1 MPVWTTYGMVLIRRY
16 NSLQELISK
25 QTMKKKGFFHF
36 QITLSSLFAA
46 LLLTTACDDTTD
58 TLGSSITNIEDV
70 MTVSDAVYKVTSK
83 SVRVDSIIARSSTRA
98 LGIVKDPE
106 TGTYI
111 QSNLLTQFHVIED
124 NYFYP
129 LDSLPMK
136 TEALSCGV
144 TFNCNSFY
152 GDSLQTM
159 KAILYEMNINKTL
172 EEGKTY
178 YSNIDPIKNGYIRT
192 DGIKVSKVFSIAD
205 CDDSDSTRQENGYN
219 KFIYFDLNDK
229 YTDPKDPSKTY
240 SNYGTYLL
248 TKYFE
253 DPDNF
258 KNSYNFIHRVCPGF
272 YIKMDNGLGCM
283 AYINSAQLS
292 ITFQHGYNKVA
303 RVFPIYA
310 TDEVKQLTEVIT
322 DTVTTKELIK
332 DDRCT
337 YIKSPTGIATLLTL
351 PVEEIC
357 EGHEND
363 SINSAKVTMR
373 CYNDGVDNKYTFQ
386 KPSTLL
392 MLEQDSLTS
401 FFTSG
406 KIADNRKSYV
416 ASYSSTANG
425 YTFNNIGQLVKNL
438 YRHLPAD
445 AAEREEYKRKHPNWD
460 KVLLVPVTANYT
472 TYNSTSILSSVT
484 PDTSLSTARLAGGPS
499 NPDAI
504 EISVVYSRYTR

>member
-1 MPVWTTYGMVLIRRY
+1 
-16 NSLQELISK
+16 
-25 QTMKKKGFFHF
+25 MKKKGFFHF
-36 QITLSSLFAA
+36 HITFCSLFAA
-46 LLLTTACDDTTD
+46 IFLMTACDDTTE

-70 MTVSDAVYKVTSK
+70 MSVSDAVYKVTSQ

-124 NYFYP
+124 NFFYDE
-129 LDSLPMK
+129 DSLPMGR
-136 TEALSCGV
+136 EALACGI
-144 TFNCNSFY
+144 TFNCSSFY
-152 GDSLQTM
+152 GDSLQLM
-159 KAILYEMNINKTL
+159 KATLYELNLDKPL

-178 YSNIDPIKNGYIRT
+178 YSNIDPIEDGYVRP

-205 CDDSDSTRQENGYN
+205 CDNSDSVRQENEYS
-219 KFIYFDLNDK
+219 KYIYFDLNSK

-253 DPDNF
+253 DKTNF

-272 YIKMDNGLGCM
+272 YVKMENGLGCM

-303 RVFPIYA
+303 RIFPIYA

-322 DTVTTKELIK
+322 DTVMTKELIK
-332 DDRCT
+332 DNNCT
-337 YIKSPTGIATLLTL
+337 YIKSPTGVATLLTL

-363 SINSAKVTMR
+363 SINSAKVTMK
-373 CYNDGVDNKYTFQ
+373 CYGSDQDSKYTFR

-416 ASYSSTANG
+416 ASYSGTTNG
-425 YTFNNIGQLVKNL
+425 YTFNNIGQLVKTI
-438 YRHLPAD
+438 YRRLPAD
-445 AAEREEYKRKHPNWD
+445 ATEREEYKRKHPNWD

-484 PDTSLSTARLAGGPS
+484 PDTSLSTAKLVGGPN
-499 NPDAI
+499 NPGAI

>member
-1 MPVWTTYGMVLIRRY
+1 
-16 NSLQELISK
+16 
-25 QTMKKKGFFHF
+25 MKKKGFFHF
-36 QITLSSLFAA
+36 HATFGSLLAA
-46 LLLTTACDDTTD
+46 LLLATACDDTTE

-70 MTVSDAVYKVTSK
+70 MSVSDAVYKVTSQ

-124 NYFYP
+124 DYEYDE
-129 LDSLPMK
+129 DSVDTK
-136 TEALSCGV
+136 ALSCGI
-144 TFNCNSFY
+144 TFNCNAFY

-159 KAILYEMNINKTL
+159 KATLYELSMDKTL

-178 YSNIDPIKNGYIRT
+178 YSNLDPIKDGYIRN
-192 DGIKVSKVFSIAD
+192 DGIKVSKVFSIVN
-205 CDDSDSTRQENGYN
+205 CDDSDSVRQANNYS
-219 KFIYFDLNDK
+219 KFIYFELNKEYTDTKGNK
-229 YTDPKDPSKTY
+229 YT
-240 SNYGTYLL
+240 NYGEYLL

-253 DPDNF
+253 SPDNF

-292 ITFQHGYNKVA
+292 ATFQYGTNKVTKI
-303 RVFPIYA
+303 FPIYA
-310 TDEVKQLTEVIT
+310 TDEVKQITEVIT
-322 DTVTTKELIK
+322 DTITTKELVK
-332 DDRCT
+332 DNNCT

-357 EGHEND
+357 KGHEND

-373 CYNDGVDNKYTFQ
+373 CYSSNMDNKYTFQ
-386 KPSTLL
+386 KPATLL
-392 MLEQDSLTS
+392 MLEKDSLTS

-416 ASYSSTANG
+416 ATYSSSSNG
-425 YTFNNIGQLVKNL
+425 YTFNNIGQLVKTI
-438 YRHLPAD
+438 YKRLPDD
-445 AAEREEYKRKHPNWD
+445 AVAREEYKRKHPNWD

-472 TYNSTSILSSVT
+472 TYNSTAILSSVT
-484 PDTSLSTARLAGGPS
+484 PDTSLSTAKLVGGPN